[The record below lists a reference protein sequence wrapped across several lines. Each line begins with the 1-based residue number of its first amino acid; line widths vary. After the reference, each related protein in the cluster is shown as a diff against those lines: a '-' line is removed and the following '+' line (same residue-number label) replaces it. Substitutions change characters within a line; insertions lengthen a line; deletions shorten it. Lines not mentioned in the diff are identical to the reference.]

1 MQSSWCWRSVRA
13 VLFARSAIMRCV
25 VLLIGVCT
33 PTDQV
38 TSTRGGN
45 AVHEFTVADETGA
58 ITLSLWNEKGD
69 ALSLG
74 DIVLLSGGYVTSQ
87 LGALPPAPS
96 RATNVP
102 VAGAPRFSTMSWC
115 STLATAASRLWGIS
129 AWCLL
134 RLPTC
139 HASSGA
145 SMTRTTH
152 KPLYVPATRAS
163 LCESSRAHPSHLVQV
178 PVHMPQTV
186 SPKVSRRQAPPAP
199 PST

>member
-13 VLFARSAIMRCV
+13 VLFARSTIMRCV
-25 VLLIGVCT
+25 FLLIGVCT

-96 RATNVP
+96 HHQRARGRSSKIFHDVLVLHVGYGSIEIVGNFCMVFAETPNLSRIEWRIDDPDNPQAAVRTSYLRELVRKLQSSSLP
-102 VAGAPRFSTMSWC
+102 PGAGSCAHAPNR
-115 STLATAASRLWGIS
+115 
-129 AWCLL
+129 
-134 RLPTC
+134 
-139 HASSGA
+139 
-145 SMTRTTH
+145 
-152 KPLYVPATRAS
+152 
-163 LCESSRAHPSHLVQV
+163 
-178 PVHMPQTV
+178 V
-186 SPKVSRRQAPPAP
+186 SQGVS
-199 PST
+199 

>member
-1 MQSSWCWRSVRA
+1 
-13 VLFARSAIMRCV
+13 MRCV

-96 RATNVP
+96 HHQRARGRSSKIFHDVLVLHVGYGSIEIVGNFCMVFAETPNLSRIEWRIDDPDNPQAAVRTSYLRELVRKLQSSSLP
-102 VAGAPRFSTMSWC
+102 PGAGSCAHAPNR
-115 STLATAASRLWGIS
+115 
-129 AWCLL
+129 
-134 RLPTC
+134 
-139 HASSGA
+139 
-145 SMTRTTH
+145 
-152 KPLYVPATRAS
+152 
-163 LCESSRAHPSHLVQV
+163 
-178 PVHMPQTV
+178 V
-186 SPKVSRRQAPPAP
+186 SQGVS
-199 PST
+199 